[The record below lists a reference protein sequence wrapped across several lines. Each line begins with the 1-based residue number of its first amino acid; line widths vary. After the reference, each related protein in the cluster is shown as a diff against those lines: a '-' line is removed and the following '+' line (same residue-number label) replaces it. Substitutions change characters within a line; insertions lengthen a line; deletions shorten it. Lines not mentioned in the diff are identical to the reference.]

1 MDENERI
8 LHLIEME
15 NMTSRQF
22 AEVVGI
28 KASTISNIASRRNKP
43 SLDVLQRIKSKF
55 PHVSSEWLFLG
66 IGEPYTE
73 KSDSQL
79 SIAMPECDSNM
90 RSGVVTKQEEKSL
103 AGSLFSAKNEES
115 APIST
120 KENAAKKNITSTSH
134 GRNIKR
140 IIVFYDD
147 NTYSEIIP

>member
-55 PHVSSEWLFLG
+55 PQVSSEWLFLG

-73 KSDSQL
+73 KCDSQL
-79 SIAMPECDSNM
+79 SIAMPETDSNN
-90 RSGVVTKQEEKSL
+90 RNGIETKHEEKSTN
-103 AGSLFSAKNEES
+103 GSLFTSQPQDSAS
-115 APIST
+115 AVKVNTPQ
-120 KENAAKKNITSTSH
+120 KNITPTSH